1 MTPARPDEEPRV
13 SQQPDSYGPDPEPR
27 AAPPRAPAFHERRL
41 RALPVIVGLNALV
54 FLAWLVAGEGSQLWS
69 TLAVN
74 FMVST
79 IRLQHGLWW
88 TLLTAAFSHQ
98 ELWHFLLNM
107 VVLWSFGS
115 VLERLLGSRMFLVFY
130 LVSAVFSSAS
140 HCLVSSFL
148 LGDDRISALGASG
161 AVSAV
166 LIAFS
171 LAFPRHK
178 ILLFGIV
185 PIPALVGAALF
196 VAIDLW
202 GLFAQTRGAALPIGH
217 GAHLGGALCGA
228 VLWALLL
235 RGRRRSVTSR
245 PREVALSVDEV
256 AAFDRIRAKLDSEG
270 PQALTPKERA
280 FLQQLRDRALG
291 DDR

>member
-1 MTPARPDEEPRV
+1 VD
-13 SQQPDSYGPDPEPR
+13 QQPAAFSPDPAPTV
-27 AAPPRAPAFHERRL
+27 APPRAPSFHERRL

-54 FLAWLVAGEGSQLWS
+54 FLAWLIAVRGSDLWS
-69 TLAVN
+69 MLAVN

-79 IRLQHGLWW
+79 NRLQHGLWW

-115 VLERLLGSRMFLVFY
+115 VLERLLGARLFTAFY
-130 LVSAVFSSAS
+130 LLSAVVSSAS

-148 LGDDRISALGASG
+148 LDDDRIAALGASG

-166 LIAFS
+166 LIAFA

-217 GAHLGGALCGA
+217 GAHLGGAVCGA

-235 RGRRRSVTSR
+235 RRRLGRASPQTR
-245 PREVALSVDEV
+245 PVALSYDEV
-256 AAFDRIRAKLDSEG
+256 AAFDRIRAKLAAEG
-270 PQALTPKERA
+270 PEALTPKEQA
-280 FLQQLRDRALG
+280 FLEQLRNRALG
-291 DDR
+291 GDH

>member
-1 MTPARPDEEPRV
+1 MD
-13 SQQPDSYGPDPEPR
+13 QQPAPIQPDPGPR
-27 AAPPRAPAFHERRL
+27 DLPPRAPASHVRRL

-54 FLAWLVAGEGSQLWS
+54 FLAWLVAARGSELWS
-69 TLAVN
+69 LLAVN

-79 IRLQHGLWW
+79 NRLEHGLWW

-115 VLERLLGSRMFLVFY
+115 VLERLLGSRLFVVFY
-130 LVSAVFSSAS
+130 LVSAIVSSAS
-140 HCLVSSFL
+140 HCLVSSL
-148 LGDDRISALGASG
+148 LLHDDRIAALGASG

-171 LAFPRHK
+171 LSFPRNK

-202 GLFAQTRGAALPIGH
+202 GLLAQTRGAALPIGH

-228 VLWALLL
+228 VLWAALR
-235 RGRRRSVTSR
+235 RGRLRSAASR
-245 PREVALSVDEV
+245 SREVSLSPAEV
-256 AAFDRIRAKLDSEG
+256 EAFDRIRAKLNTEG

-280 FLQQLRDRALG
+280 FLQELRERALAG
-291 DDR
+291 GR

>member
-1 MTPARPDEEPRV
+1 MDQRPAPIQPGPGPR
-13 SQQPDSYGPDPEPR
+13 DL
-27 AAPPRAPAFHERRL
+27 PPRAPASHLRRP
-41 RALPVIVGLNALV
+41 RALPVIVGLNAVV
-54 FLAWLVAGEGSQLWS
+54 FLAWLVAARGSELWS
-69 TLAVN
+69 LLAVN

-79 IRLQHGLWW
+79 NRLEHGLWW

-107 VVLWSFGS
+107 VVLWSFGT
-115 VLERLLGSRMFLVFY
+115 VLERLLGSRLFVVFF
-130 LVSAVFSSAS
+130 LVSAIVSSAS
-140 HCLVSSFL
+140 HCLVSSL
-148 LGDDRISALGASG
+148 LLHDDRIAALGASG

-171 LAFPRHK
+171 LSFPRNK
-178 ILLFGIV
+178 ILLFGFV

-202 GLFAQTRGAALPIGH
+202 GLLAQTRGAALPIGH

-228 VLWALLL
+228 VLWAALL
-235 RGRRRSVTSR
+235 RGRLRSAASR
-245 PREVALSVDEV
+245 SREVSLSPAEV
-256 AAFDRIRAKLDSEG
+256 EAFDRIRAKLNTEG

-280 FLQQLRDRALG
+280 FLQELRERALAG
-291 DDR
+291 GR